1 MMFGRVL
8 RSPHLRWAAPLT
20 AVAVASAV
28 GLWGG
33 WPPALMVL
41 ALIALLTVIGLF
53 WNSVQGLAGESPLTL
68 EEALTLGA
76 PSAEE
81 EQKRALLRAL
91 NDLKYERS
99 VGKISEDDYAE
110 LSQRYR
116 EQAKRLMQQLE
127 GEQVPARKRAEQL
140 LRRRLVKAGLLPETK
155 KRKSAKAANE
165 AAPPIESDEVLA
177 KAEAETSDRTDND
190 SAPEAAPSNGESK
203 ERASPRRRC
212 PGCEKTNDLDARFC
226 KHCGKSLAVEGE
238 TLCGACPAA
247 FDSKLEECPACG
259 TTREIS

>member
-1 MMFGRVL
+1 MLERVL
-8 RSPHLRWAAPLT
+8 RSPHLRWVAPLF
-20 AVAVASAV
+20 AVAVAS
-28 GLWGG
+28 GFGFWGG

-41 ALIALLTVIGLF
+41 ALIALLLVIGLF
-53 WNSVQGLAGESPLTL
+53 WSSVQGLAGESPLTL

-127 GEQVPARKRAEQL
+127 GEHEPARKRAEQL
-140 LRRRLVKAGLLPETK
+140 LQRRLVKAGLLPDTK
-155 KRKSAKAANE
+155 KKKKAKAAIEPAPPEPSAAAEPETAEAGADDDDSANE
-165 AAPPIESDEVLA
+165 AARP
-177 KAEAETSDRTDND
+177 
-190 SAPEAAPSNGESK
+190 NGQS
-203 ERASPRRRC
+203 RDLVAQQRRC
-212 PGCEKTNDLDARFC
+212 PGCDKKNDLDARYC
-226 KHCGKSLAVEGE
+226 KHCGISMAEE
-238 TLCGACPAA
+238 TEALT
-247 FDSKLEECPACG
+247 EE
-259 TTREIS
+259 TS

>member
-1 MMFGRVL
+1 MLERVL

-20 AVAVASAV
+20 AVAVAA
-28 GLWGG
+28 GFGFWGG

-41 ALIALLTVIGLF
+41 ALVALLLVIGLF
-53 WNSVQGLAGESPLTL
+53 WSSVQGLAGESPLTL

-127 GEQVPARKRAEQL
+127 GEQEPARKRAEQL
-140 LRRRLVKAGLLPETK
+140 LQRRLAKAGLATETK
-155 KRKSAKAANE
+155 KRKKSKDKPPDAIAAALE
-165 AAPPIESDEVLA
+165 ADAPSGSTNGDAGASDA
-177 KAEAETSDRTDND
+177 PETD
-190 SAPEAAPSNGESK
+190 SSPEAAATNGDSDS
-203 ERASPRRRC
+203 AIAQHRRC
-212 PGCEKTNDLDARFC
+212 PGCDKTNDLDARFC
-226 KHCGKSLAVEGE
+226 KHCGKSLAEESEPVKEE
-238 TLCGACPAA
+238 T
-247 FDSKLEECPACG
+247 S
-259 TTREIS
+259 